1 MIVSK
6 KLLIITLLLLN
17 IILGIKYACSEAIL
31 SKESLKQSLK
41 QSLSGLTLDERFKYL
56 IEQQKIIQNENDSL
70 QKENDFFTS
79 IIRESRAK
87 NSPIPEHIFDDKNK
101 VLNRITNL
109 LSESMVIFHEI
120 GIVRSLLEKRV
131 IAKEYATGE
140 YEEKQIKALKYWNK
154 FKSEKMTQAF
164 SYLEVCQAA
173 LVCKAQGDV
182 LKKVI

>member
-1 MIVSK
+1 MIITK
-6 KLLIITLLLLN
+6 KLLIIALLLLS
-17 IILGIKYACSEAIL
+17 IIFRVKYAYAEAIL
-31 SKESLKQSLK
+31 SKETLKQSLK

-70 QKENDFFTS
+70 QKENDFFTN
-79 IIRESRAK
+79 IIREKRAK

-101 VLNRITNL
+101 VLNKITNL

-120 GIVRSLLEKRV
+120 EIVRSLLEKRV
-131 IAKEYATGE
+131 IAKEYVTGE

-154 FKSEKMTQAF
+154 FQSEKMTQAF
-164 SYLEVCQAA
+164 SYLELYQAA
-173 LVCKAQGDV
+173 FVCKTQEDV